1 MELIPIIG
9 LEVHAQL
16 KTASKMFCAC
26 PNQRVDAPIN
36 TTICPVCTA
45 HPGTL
50 PLPNQQAI
58 VFAVRASLALS
69 CTLNSPTK
77 FDRKHYFYPDL
88 PKGYQITQFDRP
100 VGEHGSLR
108 ILVGEGQEWHERVIG
123 ITRLHVEEDAA
134 KSWHQG
140 DKTLVDFNRAGSP
153 LIEIVSEPDM
163 HSAAEAKAYMQELRL
178 VLTYLDVSDAEMENG
193 QLRCDVNVS
202 LVPAAE
208 YNEATGRPNQFYPK
222 TEVKNINSFRAVE
235 RAVQFEIER
244 QTKMWEAGTIPMVT
258 TTRGWDDQAQ
268 ETREQRTKEAAHDYR
283 YFPEP
288 DIPPFSLDEII
299 ATTRLPEL
307 PAARRKRF
315 AEEYGFTVADTV
327 QFTADAALAAY
338 AEQVYSEYQTMVKG
352 ESPTETARRIS
363 GWLLSRLLGR
373 LNDRSETIT
382 TFAAR
387 VNGENFAEFLALI
400 AENKITNTNAQKL
413 LDLLIEQGGDP
424 DVLMEQN
431 GLTQMQDAGA
441 ISDVVARV
449 LVASQAQVTQ
459 YRAGKVALMG
469 YFVGQCMR
477 ATGGTVDANAL
488 QEEIVRQ
495 LAL

>member
-1 MELIPIIG
+1 MRLIPIIG

-26 PNQRVDAPIN
+26 PNQRTDAPIN
-36 TTICPVCTA
+36 TTICTICTA
-45 HPGTL
+45 QPGAL
-50 PLPNQQAI
+50 PMPNRQAI
-58 VFAVRASLALS
+58 VFAVRAGLALG

-77 FDRKHYFYPDL
+77 FDRKNYFYPDL
-88 PKGYQITQFDRP
+88 PKGYQITQYDRP
-100 VGEHGSLR
+100 VAENGSLR
-108 ILVGEGQEWHERVIG
+108 IMVGEGQEWHERVIG
-123 ITRLHVEEDAA
+123 VTRLHIEEDAA

-140 DKTLVDFNRAGSP
+140 DKTVVDFNRAGSP

-202 LVPAAE
+202 LVPEEE
-208 YNEATGRPNQFYPK
+208 YDATTGRPRQFYPK

-244 QTKMWEAGTIPMVT
+244 QTQLWEAGTIPMVT

-268 ETREQRTKEAAHDYR
+268 VTREQRTKEAAHDYR

-288 DIPPFSLDEII
+288 DIPPFSLDAIV
-299 ATTRLPEL
+299 AQTRLPEL
-307 PAARRKRF
+307 PAARRTRF
-315 AEEYGFTVADTV
+315 MTEYGFTAADAV
-327 QFTADAALAAY
+327 QFSADEALGSY
-338 AEQVYSEYQTMVKG
+338 AEQVYSEYCTMVKG
-352 ESPTETARRIS
+352 EEVAETARRIS
-363 GWLLSRLLGR
+363 GWVLSRLIGR
-373 LNDRSETIT
+373 LRDRAEDISQ
-382 TFAAR
+382 FAAR
-387 VNGENFAEFLALI
+387 VSAENFAEFLALI
-400 AENKITNTNAQKL
+400 ANNKITNTNAQKL
-413 LDLLIEQGGDP
+413 LDLLIENGGDP

-431 GLTQMQDAGA
+431 GLAQNQDTGA
-441 ISDVVARV
+441 VADIVARV
-449 LVASQAQVTQ
+449 LAASPAQVAQ

-477 ATGGTVDANAL
+477 AAAGTVDATAL
-488 QEEIVRQ
+488 QDELVRQ
-495 LAL
+495 LAS